1 MSALSWL
8 DDNDDFNPE
17 EAAEDAQNGDFKP
30 VPPGEYEL
38 EVISAEEKEID
49 NDRGEG
55 LRVSVQFAIRGEK
68 YDNRRVWDSFN
79 VLYKSKRSDEES
91 KEKAATT
98 QRIGRG
104 QFGALCV
111 ALGISK
117 RPGSYDE
124 LVGKFCRGKLGTE
137 EWKGE
142 KRNNVKSY
150 SESTEFTN
158 ASRPKA
164 SNGSNPWT

>member
-1 MSALSWL
+1 MSASDISWL
-8 DDNDDFNPE
+8 TDDFN
-17 EAAEDAQNGDFKP
+17 AEDAANDAGGEFEA
-30 VPPGEYEL
+30 VPAGEYEM
-38 EVISAEEKEID
+38 EVISCEEKEID
-49 NDRGEG
+49 NNKGEG

-79 VLYKSKRSDEES
+79 VVYRSKHQDEKS

-124 LVGKFCRGKLGTE
+124 LVGKFCRASLGTE
-137 EWKGE
+137 EYKG
-142 KRNNVKSY
+142 KTRNRVKTY
-150 SESTEFTN
+150 KESTEFTN

-164 SNGSNPWT
+164 SQSSNPWS